1 MSVLGLELPTFSE
14 IKAQQK
20 EARQV
25 IARARLK
32 EYRRRR
38 FDAAVYNRLTNDW
51 VAPVTSI
58 NAELRQGL
66 RTMRARAR
74 ELGHNDPYMKKFFSM
89 MRANIVGPRGIRL
102 QVRAAKGNDSGLE
115 LDTVLNTQVETA
127 FKRWAHKENCTASQ
141 KLNWL
146 DAQNLAVTQLFRDG
160 ECLIRKV
167 TANNAFGFALK
178 FIDVSFLDET
188 YNSELPNG
196 NRILMSVEVDQDE
209 KIAAFYLTTPYYD
222 QLYPQGPGAPRLLR
236 RVRVPASEMIY
247 LPFWLDDEAATRS
260 APASHAAMRNLRELG
275 AFIEA
280 KVIAS
285 RVEACQM
292 GFLIP
297 PEGEEVSP
305 LDEAPVPSEIEAQPA
320 IFPELPPGYD
330 MKMFSPHNPNGQEGE
345 FLKAMLKGI
354 AVGFDVDYPT
364 FASDLREVNFSSI
377 RAGIQETRELYKF
390 WQQWFIEHLH
400 REVYLSWLRS
410 AIALEAVEGV
420 LPRDFERLVD
430 PRWLPRGWGY
440 VNPLQD
446 VEADAM
452 RVDNAFS
459 TRTAVA
465 ADEGEDFEEILA
477 TLEQEKKLA
486 AKYGIALTSTEKA
499 NQAIAQAQAAAAA
512 TNAANEAGTSNQG
525 D

>member
-1 MSVLGLELPTFSE
+1 MMLGLNLELPTFAE
-14 IKAQQK
+14 INAQKKA
-20 EARQV
+20 ARLAV
-25 IARARLK
+25 ARARLK
-32 EYRRRR
+32 EFRRRR
-38 FDAAVYNRLTNDW
+38 FDAAVNNRLTNDW

-74 ELGHNDPYMKKFFSM
+74 ELGHNDPYMKKFLSM
-89 MRANIVGPRGIRL
+89 MRCNIVGPRGIRL
-102 QVRAAKGNDSGLE
+102 QVRAAKGDGLDS
-115 LDTVLNTQVETA
+115 VLNTQVETA
-127 FKRWAHKENCTASQ
+127 FKRWAHKEFCTASQ
-141 KLNWL
+141 KLTWL

-167 TANNAFGFALK
+167 TADNPFGFALK
-178 FIDVSFLDET
+178 FVDVSFLDET
-188 YNSELPNG
+188 YNTELPNG
-196 NRILMSVEVDQDE
+196 NRVLMSVEVDQDE
-209 KIAAFYLTTPYYD
+209 RIVAFYLTTPYYD
-222 QLYPQGPGAPRLLR
+222 QLYPQGPGGSRMLGRA
-236 RVRVPASEMIY
+236 RVPASDMIY
-247 LPFWLDDEAATRS
+247 LPFFLDDECATRS
-260 APASHAAMRNLRELG
+260 APAAHAAMRNLRELG
-275 AFIEA
+275 AYIEA
-280 KVIAS
+280 KVIGS

-297 PEGEEVSP
+297 PAGEEMSP
-305 LDEAPVPSEIEAQPA
+305 LDEAPIPSEIEAQPA

-330 MKMFSPHNPNGQEGE
+330 MKMFDPKSPNGQEGE

-390 WQQWFIEHLH
+390 WQQWFTEHLH
-400 REVYLSWLRS
+400 REVYLTWLRAALLRE
-410 AIALEAVEGV
+410 AIEGV
-420 LPRDFERLVD
+420 LPRDFERLTD

-446 VEADAM
+446 VEADAK

-477 TLEQEKKLA
+477 TLEQEQKLA
-486 AKYGIALTSTEKA
+486 AKYGIKLISTERPA
-499 NQAIAQAQAAAAA
+499 QAQAQAAAGNNN
-512 TNAANEAGTSNQG
+512 TDQG

>member
-1 MSVLGLELPTFSE
+1 MQGLNLELPTFSE
-14 IKAQQK
+14 IHAAKAK
-20 EARQV
+20 ARQA
-25 IARARLK
+25 IARSRLQA
-32 EYRRRR
+32 YRRRR
-38 FDAAVYNRLTNDW
+38 FDAAINNRTTNDW

-66 RTMRARAR
+66 RTMRARSR

-89 MRANIVGPRGIRL
+89 MRSNIVGPRGIRL
-102 QVRAAKGNDSGLE
+102 QVRAAKGDGLDS
-115 LDTVLNTQVETA
+115 VLNAQVEHA

-141 KLNWL
+141 KLSWL
-146 DAQNLAVTQLFRDG
+146 DAQNLAVTQVFRDG
-160 ECLIRKV
+160 ECLIRKI
-167 TANNAFGFALK
+167 TAPNEFGFALR
-178 FIDVSFLDET
+178 FVDVSYLDET
-188 YNSELPNG
+188 YNTELPNG

-222 QLYPQGPGAPRLLR
+222 QLYPAGPGSRLMQ

-247 LPFWLDDEAATRS
+247 IPFWLEDECATRS
-260 APASHAAMRNLRELG
+260 APAAHAAMRNLRELG
-275 AFIEA
+275 AYVEA

-297 PEGEEVSP
+297 PSGDEESP
-305 LDEAPVPSEIEAQPA
+305 LEPGAIPTEIEAQPA

-330 MKMFSPHNPNGQEGE
+330 MKMFDPKSPNGQEGE

-377 RAGIQETRELYKF
+377 RAGIQEAREVYRF
-390 WQQWFIEHLH
+390 WQQSFIEHLH
-400 REVYLSWLRS
+400 REVYLAWLRS
-410 AIALEAVEGV
+410 ALLREAIEGV

-430 PRWLPRGWGY
+430 PKWLPRGWGY

-446 VEADAM
+446 VEADAK
-452 RVDNAFS
+452 RVDNGFS

-486 AKYGIALTSTEKA
+486 AKYGIVLVSSERPPSAL
-499 NQAIAQAQAAAAA
+499 AAA
-512 TNAANEAGTSNQG
+512 NNNDQNQ
-525 D
+525 